1 MLFPHSVNIPQHL
14 SPENR
19 IYSILVSIDNVLAF
33 PKRFQIMT
41 VTYRART
48 LEGALSC
55 DKICQWIFFSKH
67 FDDILHVIISD
78 VTKDIIASNNQE
90 SFTR

>member
-19 IYSILVSIDNVLAF
+19 IYSMLISIDNVLAF

-41 VTYRART
+41 VTYRAENSGRCVK
-48 LEGALSC
+48 L
-55 DKICQWIFFSKH
+55 
-67 FDDILHVIISD
+67 
-78 VTKDIIASNNQE
+78 
-90 SFTR
+90 